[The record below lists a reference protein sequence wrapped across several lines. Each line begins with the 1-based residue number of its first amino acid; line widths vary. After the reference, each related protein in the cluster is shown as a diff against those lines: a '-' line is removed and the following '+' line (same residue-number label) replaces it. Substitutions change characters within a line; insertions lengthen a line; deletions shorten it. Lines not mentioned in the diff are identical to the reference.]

1 MPFKKGQSGNEDAKF
16 KKGQSGNPA
25 GKPKGVEHS
34 TTRIAKLLQYVK
46 RETNKATGETSEFSL
61 MELADAAIAARAMDG
76 DVIAYRELLDRF
88 EGKVPQR
95 NEHSG
100 PEGNP
105 IQFDTNAPLA
115 DKLAALEALKK
126 IQNKEQ

>member
-1 MPFKKGQSGNEDAKF
+1 M
-16 KKGQSGNPA
+16 
-25 GKPKGVEHS
+25 
-34 TTRIAKLLQYVK
+34 L
-46 RETNKATGETSEFSL
+46 
-61 MELADAAIAARAMDG
+61 ELADAAIFDKALSG
-76 DVIAYRELLDRF
+76 DVLAYRELLDRF

-100 PEGNP
+100 PDSGP

-126 IQNKEQ
+126 IQNKGE